1 MNHASLFSG
10 IGGFDLAAEWMGW
23 HNVFHSEVD
32 PFCNKILKYHFP
44 NSISYGNIKETDF
57 TPHKGGVDILT
68 GGFPCQPFSS
78 AGLRNGTD
86 DSRYLWPEMFR
97 AIREI
102 RPRWVIAENVRGL
115 LSWNGGLVLDTVC
128 TDLENED
135 YEVWPFLLPACGVN
149 APHQRYRIWIIAYC
163 SNNDDWGNTS
173 EQAKRQKQQFRNRF
187 EQGIASNTYSAGF
200 QTQRA
205 EQQATRTPGDIIQ
218 YEITPNTACEQSS
231 KRENIDYPEY
241 TTKVEPRLDCRASRS
256 CNVEPTSDPDQL
268 NGNISRFHPS
278 EVSQFQTPGIWKN
291 NWKNFPTQPP
301 VCSRDDGLSGRM
313 DTNALLD
320 GRKPRNPW
328 QPWNK
333 WRQESVKSFG
343 NAVVPQIPYM
353 IFKTIADFERTLKL
367 FE

>member
-32 PFCNKILKYHFP
+32 TFCNKILKHHFP

-57 TPHKGGVDILT
+57 TPHKGVVDILT

-102 RPRWVIAENVRGL
+102 RPRWVVAENVRGL
-115 LSWNGGLVLDTVC
+115 LGWNEGLVLDTVC
-128 TDLENED
+128 TDLENEG

-149 APHQRYRIWIIAYC
+149 APHQRYRIWIIAHC
-163 SNNDDWGNTS
+163 ADSGLES
-173 EQAKRQKQQFRNRF
+173 V
-187 EQGIASNTYSAGF
+187 
-200 QTQRA
+200 QR
-205 EQQATRTPGDIIQ
+205 
-218 YEITPNTACEQSS
+218 
-231 KRENIDYPEY
+231 KRENRIFESEIITNSDSYDAGRYRHGETECETSENQSQQEEWERFRSIAKRDGCERIAADPASS
-241 TTKVEPRLDCRASRS
+241 RLQKGDKSG
-256 CNVEPTSDPDQL
+256 TSTI
-268 NGNISRFHPS
+268 GW
-278 EVSQFQTPGIWKN
+278 EVVGFDG
-291 NWKNFPTQPP
+291 FPTQSPILGG
-301 VCSRDDGLSGRM
+301 DDGFSSQ
-313 DTNALLD
+313 LD
-320 GRKPRNPW
+320 GITIPA
-328 QPWNK
+328 
-333 WRQESVKSFG
+333 WRRESIKAYG

-353 IFKTIADFERTLKL
+353 LFKNIVDFERTLKL

>member
-10 IGGFDLAAEWMGW
+10 IGGFDLAAEWVGW

-32 PFCNKILKYHFP
+32 TFCNKILKYHFP

-97 AIREI
+97 AIKEI
-102 RPRWVIAENVRGL
+102 RPRWVVAENVRGL

-128 TDLENED
+128 TDLENEG

-163 SNNDDWGNTS
+163 SSSNDWRNTS
-173 EQAKRQKQQFRNRF
+173 EQAKGQKQQSRDCFD
-187 EQGIASNTYSAGF
+187 E
-200 QTQRA
+200 
-205 EQQATRTPGDIIQ
+205 
-218 YEITPNTACEQSS
+218 NTASDSGCNRRPQIHQETQSEKPTRNKSYGSCFQQSATDSKSQQSKWCQLEQSQYREQEQS
-231 KRENIDYPEY
+231 KFRRRSSENSNLFEF
-241 TTKVEPRLDCRASRS
+241 A
-256 CNVEPTSDPDQL
+256 
-268 NGNISRFHPS
+268 
-278 EVSQFQTPGIWKN
+278 
-291 NWKNFPTQPP
+291 NWCNFPTQSP
-301 VCSRDDGLSGRM
+301 VCSGDDGISGRL
-313 DTNALLD
+313 DIDSLLTIS
-320 GRKPRNPW
+320 GKRNRERFNPFGEW
-328 QPWNK
+328 CSQSIK
-333 WRQESVKSFG
+333 AYG

-353 IFKTIADFERTLKL
+353 IFRNILDFEKTLKL
-367 FE
+367 IG